1 MEGQI
6 HQKILSL
13 LINMKLVKDKFF
25 KNDKRFK
32 DIKIG
37 EEFNFTKVI
46 TKSII
51 QKYASLIGDKNPQHF
66 KSKKNNSKIIA
77 HGMLGG
83 SFVSTLL
90 GSFFPIKNNILL
102 SINLN
107 FKSPILPG
115 NKIKV
120 VTSVT
125 NKSDFSKTVILDINI
140 YRYKKILIFGEA
152 IIKVNSE

>member
-1 MEGQI
+1 
-6 HQKILSL
+6 
-13 LINMKLVKDKFF
+13 
-25 KNDKRFK
+25 
-32 DIKIG
+32 
-37 EEFNFTKVI
+37 
-46 TKSII
+46 
-51 QKYASLIGDKNPQHF
+51 
-66 KSKKNNSKIIA
+66 
-77 HGMLGG
+77 MLGG

>member
-1 MEGQI
+1 MNL
-6 HQKILSL
+6 KK
-13 LINMKLVKDKFF
+13 NKFF
-25 KNDKRFK
+25 KNDKEFRN
-32 DIKIG
+32 IKIG
-37 EEFNFTKVI
+37 EKFTYEKLI

-51 QKYASLIGDKNPQHF
+51 QKYASLIGDKNPQHY

-107 FKSPILPG
+107 FKSPIYPG
-115 NKIKV
+115 NKIKIIA
-120 VTSVT
+120 SVI
-125 NKSDFSKTVILDINI
+125 NKSDFSKSIILTINI
-140 YRYKKILIFGEA
+140 SKKKKILISGKA
-152 IIKVNSE
+152 IIKVNSK

>member
-1 MEGQI
+1 MITSLKKFLDHSAQFSNLSRKMFNDI
-6 HQKILSL
+6 YKIDHYAYRSFD
-13 LINMKLVKDKFF
+13 M
-25 KNDKRFK
+25 
-32 DIKIG
+32 
-37 EEFNFTKVI
+37 
-46 TKSII
+46 KSII

>member
-1 MEGQI
+1 MKNKFI
-6 HQKILSL
+6 TFFLTFVLSL
-13 LINMKLVKDKFF
+13 GSLSYS
-25 KNDKRFK
+25 
-32 DIKIG
+32 IG

>member
-1 MEGQI
+1 MELG
-6 HQKILSL
+6 K
-13 LINMKLVKDKFF
+13 NKFF
-25 KNDKRFK
+25 KNDKKFE
-32 DIKIG
+32 DIKVG
-37 EEFNFTKVI
+37 EVFNYKKVI

-66 KSKKNNSKIIA
+66 KSKKNNSKVIA

-115 NKIKV
+115 NKIKIV
-120 VTSVT
+120 ASVT
-125 NKSDFSKTVILDINI
+125 NKSDLSRTIILDINI

-152 IIKVNSE
+152 IIKVYCK

>member
-1 MEGQI
+1 MEDQI
-6 HQKILSL
+6 HQKMLSL

-66 KSKKNNSKIIA
+66 KSKKNT
-77 HGMLGG
+77 
-83 SFVSTLL
+83 VSALA
-90 GSFFPIKNNILL
+90 IL
-102 SINLN
+102 
-107 FKSPILPG
+107 F
-115 NKIKV
+115 
-120 VTSVT
+120 T
-125 NKSDFSKTVILDINI
+125 
-140 YRYKKILIFGEA
+140 
-152 IIKVNSE
+152 